1 MVSIS
6 SFPMIDTE
14 LIRKIRIQFSPYR
27 FWYIDDSGDEQ
38 ELHAE
43 DDGSSLHPLVDE
55 HGCWSADEKGFCVSR
70 TCCIRSASFLFGGDG
85 VACKNATLVLA
96 LLCKSPDSRQRLAFE
111 ISEIEN
117 SSEYQEFKI
126 NRLFPNPCFRGR
138 LDLQVAIILKKDGT
152 PNADEMHLANIPGTV
167 LGIVDSFSVLFDGAG
182 SMFPISVVNDKD
194 ALLWSVE
201 CNFDDPL
208 LDKFSDCILIKF
220 NRAHKDFKYI
230 NKTDKGNFNPSFLRE
245 VLAGA
250 LATIV
255 DCVRE
260 SDSWDSIKN
269 GHSDMESVGQV
280 VYYFVSTLNLNL
292 DDAKQCSMAF
302 RDYFERKLGEL

>member
-14 LIRKIRIQFSPYR
+14 LIRKIRFQFTPYC
-27 FWYIDDSGDEQ
+27 FEYTDDSGDMQ
-38 ELHAE
+38 KLQAD
-43 DDGSSLHPLVDE
+43 DDGSCLHPLVDE
-55 HGCWSADEKGFCVSR
+55 RGCWSPDEKGFSISR
-70 TCCIRSASFLFGGDG
+70 TYSIRSASFLFGADG

-117 SSEYQEFKI
+117 SLEYQEYQL
-126 NRLFPNPCFRGR
+126 NRLYLKPYFRGR
-138 LDLQVAIILKKDGT
+138 LDLQTAIILKKGGT
-152 PNADEMHLANIPGTV
+152 PGVDEMHLANIPGTV
-167 LGIVDSFSVLFDGAG
+167 LGIVDSFSVLFDGTG
-182 SMFPISVVNDKD
+182 SMFPINIINDRD
-194 ALLWSVE
+194 GLLWSVD
-201 CNFDDPL
+201 CRFDDPL
-208 LDKFSDCILIKF
+208 LDKFSDCISINI
-220 NRAHKDFKYI
+220 NRAHKDYKYI
-230 NKTDKGNFNPSFLRE
+230 NKGDKGNFNPSFLRE

-280 VYYFVSTLNLNL
+280 VYYFLSTLNLNL